1 MMAKKIFHAL
11 GASPLQI
18 AKYRNQILLFY
29 FFFSH
34 EHKMLNLIKQI
45 YIKKLS
51 KAKGA
56 RIA

>member
-1 MMAKKIFHAL
+1 MAKKIFHAL